1 MIDLENPSAWKIQLT
16 TAINFF
22 FFQKMAKKST

>member
-1 MIDLENPSAWKIQLT
+1 MIDLENSNAWKIQLT
-16 TAINFF
+16 TAINI